1 MSRFESDLS
10 LNPDLDEAYGGKG
23 IALAF
28 MGLYDQ
34 AVQEFDQAIR
44 ISPGYTSYY
53 MDRGQIFVRMQLYE
67 KAYADFGEAIR
78 TFPQYVPAYLNRA
91 IVASVLGFDDQSESD
106 LIVAEELGASK
117 VSLNDVRKRI
127 GDIKM
132 SKVASVDEEIQFY

>member
-1 MSRFESDLS
+1 
-10 LNPDLDEAYGGKG
+10 
-23 IALAF
+23 

-132 SKVASVDEEIQFY
+132 SKVASGDEEIQFY